1 MNIRQCE
8 WKLNHSVRV
17 AREARRASWQEPGKD
32 RKKYQRVSAE
42 AMQDAR
48 YWSQQMLEGAV

>member
-8 WKLNHSVRV
+8 WKLRLSIRG
-17 AREARRASWQEPGKD
+17 AREARRASWQEPKEH
-32 RKKYQRVSAE
+32 RREYLRVSAE